1 MLMLGPVQ
9 FLKSIRRNNIQAHR
23 VVGYLYFLMLYPA
36 SAGALWLSFYAFSGL
51 PALLGFAS
59 LAAGWVA
66 TGYLAF
72 VAVKEKRIQDHKEW
86 MLRNYAMTYAAVSL
100 RVMLVIN
107 LATNGGRPT
116 ETGYAVISW
125 ACWVM
130 NLIIMEVWI
139 RFVERASP
147 PASEPSAK
155 PSSTDS

>member
-23 VVGYLYFLMLYPA
+23 VVGYLYYLMLYPA

-51 PALLGFAS
+51 PALLGFAC
-59 LAAGWVA
+59 LAVGWVA

-72 VAVKEKRIQDHKEW
+72 VAIKEKRIQDHKEW

-107 LATNGGRPT
+107 IAVNEGRPT
-116 ETGYAVISW
+116 EAGYATISW
-125 ACWVM
+125 ASWVV

-139 RFVERASP
+139 RFVERPSV
-147 PASEPSAK
+147 PAIVPEPS
-155 PSSTDS
+155 SSSK